1 MASTCKVTLI
11 TTETI
16 THRFFAQQL
25 RAHLDSLVEIDGY
38 SLEDGLPERIEA
50 TLVVASTDEVLRKAR
65 PLIAPGTPAIIAR
78 RGVAST
84 KIEEVL
90 YLPKG
95 SRVLVVSRELS
106 AAQETA
112 DILRNLGM
120 DHVEYLP
127 WTPGLPVPAAG
138 VAVTPGATH
147 LVPPEIGRIINIGL
161 RPLDLSTL
169 MDIVLT
175 CGISKDVV
183 NSISFEY
190 TRTMVRLN
198 QRLLA
203 ALTDVKESTAR
214 LEVLMGSLDEGV
226 LYLDRSGIVV
236 VCNRSAQELLG
247 LSEKTLKGKSLS
259 AVIGREIIEETL
271 SSGIGN
277 HVVVEIGL
285 RKASISTIPVKKH
298 DELSGA
304 ICVIRDISA
313 VNQLEREIAKSLQSG
328 HVARYTVED
337 ILGESAAAKRLVDR
351 IRRIAETDLTVLIT
365 GESGVGKEVAAQAI
379 HNLSSRRNGPFVAVN
394 FAALPESLAES
405 ELFGYEEGA
414 FTGARRGGRRGYFEE
429 AHKGTIF
436 LDEIGDASPA
446 AQASLLRVLQE
457 KRIMRVGGSK
467 VIPLDFRVIAATN
480 RSLLEMVAQ
489 GKFRR
494 DLYYRLNVLN
504 LAIPPLRERREDIP
518 QLLHYFLSRWGARPN
533 MARDVLEILVNHKW
547 PGNVRELESVAA
559 NLALAAKGGRLSVD
573 DLPETLFDMSSE
585 SLLAGAPD
593 TAPVIPVSPSRNHSS
608 GTVNPGSAGPAHT
621 GAGTQRWLPEPH
633 GAYNDERAFLASCV
647 RELQSHGDLGLYVE
661 ILECLDKHSGP
672 TGIGRMTICKSIPSR
687 LSPHVVRRYIRR
699 LAEAGACVSGTTR
712 EGTRITPLGKEL
724 LGYIRETQNR
734 LI

>member
-1 MASTCKVTLI
+1 VASTCKVTLI
-11 TTETI
+11 TNETI
-16 THRFFAQQL
+16 THRFFVEQL
-25 RAHLDSLVEIDGY
+25 RGFLGSLVEIDAY
-38 SLEDGLPERIEA
+38 SLQEGLPARIEA
-50 TLVVASTDEVLRKAR
+50 TIVVASTDEVLSKAR
-65 PLIAPGTPAIIAR
+65 SIIAHGTHVTIAR

-106 AAQETA
+106 AAEETA
-112 DILRNLGM
+112 GILKLLGM

-127 WTPGLPVPAAG
+127 WTPGMPVPAAS

-147 LVPPEIGRIINIGL
+147 LIPPEIGKIVDIGL

-169 MDIVLT
+169 MEIVLT
-175 CGISKDVV
+175 VGIPKDVL
-183 NSISFEY
+183 NSISFEH
-190 TRTMVRLN
+190 TRAMVRLN
-198 QRLLA
+198 QRLST
-203 ALTDVKESTAR
+203 ALTDVSESRAR

-226 LYLDRSGIVV
+226 AYVDRSGTVV

-247 LSEKTLKGKSLS
+247 LSEKTLKGKDLS
-259 AVIGREIIEETL
+259 AVLGREPIHGTL

-277 HVVVEIGL
+277 HGIAEVGS
-285 RKASISTIPVKKH
+285 RKLSISTIPVKKQ
-298 DELSGA
+298 DEVSGA

-328 HVARYTVED
+328 HVARYTAED
-337 ILGESAAAKRLVDR
+337 ILGDSAAAKKLVER
-351 IRRIAETDLTVLIT
+351 IRKIAETDLTVLIA

-436 LDEIGDASPA
+436 LDEIGDSSPT

-457 KRIMRVGGSK
+457 KRIMRVGGSR
-467 VIPLDFRVIAATN
+467 VVPLDFRVIAATN
-480 RSLLEMVAQ
+480 RSLVEMVAQ

-518 QLLHYFLSRWGARPN
+518 RLLYHFLSRWGVRPN
-533 MARDVLEILVNHKW
+533 LDPEVLQVLVDHPW

-559 NLALAAKGGRLSVD
+559 NLALVLQSGRLSVE
-573 DLPETLFDMSSE
+573 DLPETLLEVS
-585 SLLAGAPD
+585 GA
-593 TAPVIPVSPSRNHSS
+593 TALPAASTAASTAFPVPPVP
-608 GTVNPGSAGPAHT
+608 GTVNPVIPTPGPTGLAGGKNGRDSALNGPLDP
-621 GAGTQRWLPEPH
+621 GV
-633 GAYNDERAFLASCV
+633 LASCA
-647 RELQSHGDLGLYVE
+647 RELEVHGDLGLYVE
-661 ILECLDKHSGP
+661 ILECLDRYSGS
-672 TGIGRMTICKSIPSR
+672 TGIGRMAICKRTPSR
-687 LSPHVVRRYIRR
+687 MTPHVVRRYLRY
-699 LAEAGACVSGTTR
+699 LAQIGACVSGTTR
-712 EGTRITPLGKEL
+712 EGTRITPLGKAL
-724 LGYIRETQNR
+724 LGYIREARTSP
-734 LI
+734 I